1 MDISTDAVK
10 ALRDKTGVSVMQ
22 CRKALEEANGDPEQ
36 ALVILRKRSAGAAE
50 KKADRELGAGAI
62 GVYTHEGVIGA
73 MVLLSSETDFVAKN
87 PEFAQLAREIAMQV
101 AATNPTYL
109 STDDIA
115 SEAKDAAVKV
125 FEKEV
130 EGKPEDMKAK
140 ILEGKIAS
148 YFKDQVLL
156 EQPYIKDEGK
166 TVKDLVNEATQKF
179 GERVELTKFT
189 RFSARG

>member
-1 MDISTDAVK
+1 
-10 ALRDKTGVSVMQ
+10 
-22 CRKALEEANGDPEQ
+22 
-36 ALVILRKRSAGAAE
+36 
-50 KKADRELGAGAI
+50 
-62 GVYTHEGVIGA
+62 
-73 MVLLSSETDFVAKN
+73 
-87 PEFAQLAREIAMQV
+87 
-101 AATNPTYL
+101 
-109 STDDIA
+109 
-115 SEAKDAAVKV
+115 
-125 FEKEV
+125 
-130 EGKPEDMKAK
+130 MKAK